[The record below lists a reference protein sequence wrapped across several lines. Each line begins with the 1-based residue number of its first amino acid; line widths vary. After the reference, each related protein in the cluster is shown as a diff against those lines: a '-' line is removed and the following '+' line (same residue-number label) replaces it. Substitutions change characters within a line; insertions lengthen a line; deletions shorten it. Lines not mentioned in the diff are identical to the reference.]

1 MQYRNKLILS
11 LSVISAT
18 VLALSGCG
26 QDEVVE
32 KKKMIMGTLVD
43 IKMYDSFRSEEESK
57 DFVDKA
63 FLTMEN
69 IDHLM
74 SRFRD
79 DSEVNLINRS
89 KVNEPIEVSGDL
101 LSVINKADELYMI
114 TDGAF
119 DITTAP
125 LLRLWGFYDDGAVL
139 VPTDEEIQKTLTLT
153 GQGKM
158 LIDKEYGFVGF
169 REKGMEIDLSG
180 IAKGF
185 AVDQAINTLK
195 REGVRS
201 ALVEAGGDIYCL
213 GSAPGGKPWKVGLK
227 HPRKNAI
234 MTVLKLKDIAVAT
247 SGDYENFKEFGEK
260 RFSHIINPRTG
271 YPVRQS
277 PISVT
282 VLARDCTTADG
293 LATALS
299 VLGSKRGLSLVN
311 QLPDVEAI
319 LVLSDK
325 ESIKIETSEGLN
337 GLYKFKK

>member
-1 MQYRNKLILS
+1 LS
-11 LSVISAT
+11 LSVISIT
-18 VLALSGCG
+18 VLILSGCG
-26 QDEVVE
+26 QDEIVE
-32 KKKMIMGTLVD
+32 KKKMIMGTWVD
-43 IKMYDSFRSEEESK
+43 VKMYDSFRSKEESE
-57 DFVDKA
+57 DFIDKA
-63 FLTMEN
+63 FLRMEN

-79 DSEVNLINRS
+79 DSEVSLINRS
-89 KVNEPIEVSGDL
+89 KVNEPIKVSGDL
-101 LSVINKADELYMI
+101 LSLINKADKLSII

-119 DITTAP
+119 DITIAP
-125 LLRLWGFYDDGAVL
+125 LLRLWGFYDDSTPLA
-139 VPTDEEIQKTLTLT
+139 PTDEEIQKTLILT
-153 GQGKM
+153 GHGKI
-158 LIDKEYGFVGF
+158 LIDREYGFVGF

-201 ALVEAGGDIYCL
+201 ALVDAGGDIYCL
-213 GSAPGGKPWKVGLK
+213 GSAPEGKPWKVGLK
-227 HPRKNAI
+227 HPRKNTI
-234 MTVLKLKDIAVAT
+234 MTVLTLKDIAVAT
-247 SGDYENFKEFGEK
+247 SGDYENFKEFEEEH
-260 RFSHIINPRTG
+260 FSHIINPRTG

-299 VLGSKRGLSLVN
+299 VLGSKMGLLLVN

-319 LVLSDK
+319 LVLSDNG
-325 ESIKIETSEGLN
+325 EIKIETSEGLN